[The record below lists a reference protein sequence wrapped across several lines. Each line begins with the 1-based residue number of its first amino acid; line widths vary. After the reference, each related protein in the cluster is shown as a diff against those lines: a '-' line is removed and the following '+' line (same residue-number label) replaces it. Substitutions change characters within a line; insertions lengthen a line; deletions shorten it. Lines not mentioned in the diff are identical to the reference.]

1 MAEHVKLSPDSS
13 QPRAPS
19 LDKSPT
25 VSRKVSPTETPLP
38 SPPDSLGR
46 DRPAAAAL
54 PKVLVE
60 ALHELEEARPREED
74 YHKTFPLSWA
84 EFKSAKE
91 EIEATFRRF
100 DYDPF
105 KGEITIRMPSSVH
118 EGFAGSF
125 NTAVL
130 AKLWPLMDGDNA
142 TAKFVAGIRQ
152 MLSTDIIPNTQR
164 RPDDPDDDVD
174 KKKQKSPDPQYRHV
188 KSGESGVV
196 VEVAYSQQGKKL
208 KNLAK
213 GYIGGSKGAIRA
225 KARLTPKPTGHGS
238 ILEVEQ
244 AINAVPFRDAHKQPV
259 NSDHE
264 LVLTLHDLAAK
275 EGLLVDV
282 DDLPIAFRYD
292 ELCGIVNEME
302 EFLENKLHKQRLQD
316 AGENEGDSI
325 ELRISSSSSIE
336 QLSTDSEK
344 EEPQKKGRKGETGF
358 YRTVKG
364 IQDRPNVTTRS
375 GLGPKRPAPANTG
388 ENLPVPKRRSKRR
401 RN

>member
-25 VSRKVSPTETPLP
+25 ASRKVSPTEAPLP

-46 DRPAAAAL
+46 ARPAATAL

-60 ALHELEEARPREED
+60 VLHELEARPLDQD
-74 YHKTFPLSWA
+74 YYRTFPLSWG

-105 KGEITIRMPSSVH
+105 KGEITIRMHTSIH
-118 EGFAGSF
+118 EGFAASF
-125 NTAVL
+125 HDAFSNKLSPLKNGNT
-130 AKLWPLMDGDNA
+130 A
-142 TAKFVAGIRQ
+142 TAKFVADIRQ
-152 MLSTDIIPNTQR
+152 ILSTDIILNTQR
-164 RPDDPDDDVD
+164 QPADLGDDGD
-174 KKKQKSPDPQYRHV
+174 KKKHKSPDLQYRHL
-188 KSGESGVV
+188 KSGESGIV
-196 VEVAYSQQGKKL
+196 VEVAYSQRGKKL
-208 KNLAK
+208 KKLAK
-213 GYIGGSKGAIRA
+213 AYIGGSKGGIRA

-244 AINAVPFRDAHKQPV
+244 AIKAVPFRDAHKQPV

-292 ELCGIVNEME
+292 ELCGFVNEME
-302 EFLENKLHKQRLQD
+302 ELHEKIRQHAD
-316 AGENEGDSI
+316 ENEGDSI
-325 ELRISSSSSIE
+325 EVRLSSSSSIE

-344 EEPQKKGRKGETGF
+344 EEAQKKSTKETDF
-358 YRTVKG
+358 SRTVKG
-364 IQDRPNVTTRS
+364 IKDRPNVTTRS
-375 GLGPKRPAPANTG
+375 GLGPKRPAPTNTG
-388 ENLPVPKRRSKRR
+388 ENLPVPKRRSTRR

>member
-60 ALHELEEARPREED
+60 ALHELEEARPLEED

-142 TAKFVAGIRQ
+142 R
-152 MLSTDIIPNTQR
+152 LN
-164 RPDDPDDDVD
+164 DDVD
-174 KKKQKSPDPQYRHV
+174 KKKQKSPDLQYRHV

-196 VEVAYSQQGKKL
+196 VEVAYSQQGNKL

-336 QLSTDSEK
+336 HLSTDSEK
-344 EEPQKKGRKGETGF
+344 EEP
-358 YRTVKG
+358 
-364 IQDRPNVTTRS
+364 
-375 GLGPKRPAPANTG
+375 
-388 ENLPVPKRRSKRR
+388 RR
-401 RN
+401 RAARARPVSIVLPRASRTARMSRHAQA

>member
-60 ALHELEEARPREED
+60 ALHELEEARPLEED

-118 EGFAGSF
+118 EGFAESF

-152 MLSTDIIPNTQR
+152 MLSTDLILNTQR

-174 KKKQKSPDPQYRHV
+174 KKKQKSPDLQYRHV

-225 KARLTPKPTGHGS
+225 VIGFD
-238 ILEVEQ
+238 
-244 AINAVPFRDAHKQPV
+244 INKNKESTVSPFRDAHKQPV

-282 DDLPIAFRYD
+282 DDLPMAFRYD